1 MEGPNI
7 RIIRRFFAVNKP
19 IFFINL
25 RRFFDRVMNQVWI
38 SAAGLS
44 LATIIGSVIGF
55 LVKSLPHKWNDAI
68 LGFCA
73 GVMLA
78 ASTVGLILPAAQDA
92 GSSRWWLILIGVILG
107 MLLLNVL
114 DLVTPHLHKLTG
126 LEEEEHRNNA
136 SLNHILLF
144 VLAIAL
150 HKLPEG
156 IAAGVGFNAADS
168 TDAWAVTLGIA
179 IQNVPEG
186 MVVIAPLLIAGV
198 SKIRTFIISLAIA
211 LLEVVGVWIGYGMG
225 AISPILLPVMLALAG
240 GAMLYVVSDEMIP
253 ETHAHGYQ
261 KLATYALVLGFVSL
275 VFLEI
280 SF

>member
-7 RIIRRFFAVNKP
+7 RIIRRFFAVNKQ
-19 IFFINL
+19 IFFLKL

-198 SKIRTFIISLAIA
+198 SKIRTFLISLVIA

>member
-19 IFFINL
+19 IFFLNL

-136 SLNHILLF
+136 SLNHVLLF

-198 SKIRTFIISLAIA
+198 SKIRTFLISLVIA

-225 AISPILLPVMLALAG
+225 SISPILLPVMLALAG

-275 VFLEI
+275 VFMEI

>member
-198 SKIRTFIISLAIA
+198 SKIRTFLISLVIA

-275 VFLEI
+275 VFMEI

>member
-19 IFFINL
+19 IFFLNL

-186 MVVIAPLLIAGV
+186 MMVIAPLLIAGV
-198 SKIRTFIISLAIA
+198 SKIRTFLISLVIA